1 LLRAALEGGVPYVG
15 LVASRP
21 RGSGVIAEL
30 RADGVAGELLEALD
44 VPAGIDI
51 GARTPAEV
59 AVSILAKL
67 IAARRQS
74 GWSAP
79 NAGGV
84 ATAVDPICGMAVATN
99 GSTVSLEI
107 DGERYFFCCEGCRS
121 QFEARR
127 HAGAGA

>member
-1 LLRAALEGGVPYVG
+1 
-15 LVASRP
+15 
-21 RGSGVIAEL
+21 
-30 RADGVAGELLEALD
+30 
-44 VPAGIDI
+44 
-51 GARTPAEV
+51 V

-79 NAGGV
+79 AHAPSV
-84 ATAVDPICGMAVATN
+84 TAVDPICGMTIAAGGATL
-99 GSTVSLEI
+99 SLEL
-107 DGERYFFCCEGCRS
+107 DGERYWFCCEGCRS